1 MYMHAYI
8 LYTYVCICILLF
20 ELLMVAEALAM
31 QQAPTVVNT
40 QNGPVP
46 GV

>member
-1 MYMHAYI
+1 
-8 LYTYVCICILLF
+8 
-20 ELLMVAEALAM
+20 MVAEALAM

-46 GV
+46 GVWVYLCT